1 MTYTAYVT
9 VRLNS
14 KRVPKKSIKK
24 IGGSS
29 LVNTAITKLNQ
40 ITSLNEIILY
50 CSDDSIQNY
59 ITGNINYNFI
69 KRPSEFDGDFVTF
82 NDILDSL
89 IDNIKTDYIV
99 FLCVTSPFISVETI
113 NDMIEKVES
122 KKYDSSFLAYEINS
136 FCWYDNNPLNYIIST
151 PDVNPEYANLIN
163 RTQDLK
169 PVVVENTGL
178 YIFSVDLYKKHKRRI
193 GFNPYIKVVDELE
206 AWDIDTPE
214 DFEIAKLI
222 GKKYGS

>member
-1 MTYTAYVT
+1 M
-9 VRLNS
+9 L
-14 KRVPKKSIKK
+14 I
-24 IGGSS
+24 IS
-29 LVNTAITKLNQ
+29 LFTLKYLIT
-40 ITSLNEIILY
+40 I
-50 CSDDSIQNY
+50 
-59 ITGNINYNFI
+59 
-69 KRPSEFDGDFVTF
+69 FV
-82 NDILDSL
+82 SL

-136 FCWYDNNPLNYIIST
+136 FCWYDNKPLNYIIST